1 MDWGSTDFHRVD
13 SRQDVGTRQQGTG
26 CYSSRSEEEQVMND
40 QEILHDISRKLSVLI
55 HLQIEKD
62 GGGRVQ
68 EHVTRLSRFG
78 LTTAAI
84 AEILG
89 TTAGTVAVAKSRVK
103 KKGR

>member
-1 MDWGSTDFHRVD
+1 MPQPLLKLDNVTKVFLTDEVETHA
-13 SRQDVGTRQQGTG
+13 
-26 CYSSRSEEEQVMND
+26 
-40 QEILHDISRKLSVLI
+40 LSGI